1 MSSLFGNTGDPM
13 TSPSEPST
21 ENPVEPT
28 TSSSE
33 ASTAIGT
40 PQKRRRLCL
49 TICTVRK
56 AGLSEEEFGEYL
68 IKVHA
73 QLSKGLLAKY
83 GMIRW
88 TMVGNIVRLL
98 LHLARPSPMARA
110 FPCVVG
116 SSSISSAESFS
127 NSQTVIDL
135 LLRQAHNTNETRSLL
150 PKIYGPNFANVVEY
164 DCFSQAIFED
174 VDRIASMTKDPYYL
188 EYIRHDP
195 VKFADPKNTK
205 YVGPCISPMLLGILS
220 TFLDTEALSAWSAI
234 FVGGPLPLFL
244 HLPLTFEQQ
253 DIDWL
258 A

>member
-1 MSSLFGNTGDPM
+1 MSSLFGNTGE
-13 TSPSEPST
+13 TEPST

-28 TSSSE
+28 TSPSDP
-33 ASTAIGT
+33 STATET

-88 TMVGNIVRLL
+88 TMVGIIVRLL
-98 LHLARPSPMARA
+98 LHLAQPSPMAPA
-110 FPCVVG
+110 SPCFARSG
-116 SSSISSAESFS
+116 SISSAKSFP
-127 NSQTVIDL
+127 NSQTNLDL
-135 LLRQAHNTNETRSLL
+135 LLRQSHNTTETRSLL

-195 VKFADPKNTK
+195 VKFADPQNTK
-205 YVGPCISPMLLGILS
+205 YVGPCSHVNLEFLSCSPSSRIRKLC
-220 TFLDTEALSAWSAI
+220 
-234 FVGGPLPLFL
+234 L
-244 HLPLTFEQQ
+244 H
-253 DIDWL
+253 
-258 A
+258 